1 MSPPSLRFAA
11 HFAGP
16 GRLDLQAMPL
26 LFPSGN
32 RLLTAVILA
41 LGAVACAQSP
51 SDATGTAALLPGCLA
66 AGDGDLQAQLRGAM
80 VADIAWRND
89 QMQCEGGQRPDGQ
102 GLRVTIAGPLPAD
115 AALPPATASRPKLR
129 FIFGID
135 LHDAAAGTAQ
145 ALPTNLT
152 IIVEGEQQVYATL
165 GDDKCAV
172 EVLQRSP
179 LTASGGQFDRVAVRG
194 YCTGP
199 AADLAGNVR
208 LLVPTFSFTAQVRNG
223 DNP

>member
-1 MSPPSLRFAA
+1 
-11 HFAGP
+11 
-16 GRLDLQAMPL
+16 MP
-26 LFPSGN
+26 
-32 RLLTAVILA
+32 RLLSCANHLLAAAILA
-41 LGAVACAQSP
+41 LGTVACAQSP
-51 SDATGTAALLPGCLA
+51 PDAAGAVSQLPGCLA
-66 AGDGDLQAQLRGAM
+66 AGDGNLQAELRGAL
-80 VADIAWRND
+80 VADVAWRND

-102 GLRVTIAGPLPAD
+102 GLRVTIAGPLSAD
-115 AALPPATASRPKLR
+115 AALPPGTAGGPKLR

-152 IIVEGEQQVYATL
+152 IIIEGERQLYATR

-179 LTASGGQFDRVAVRG
+179 LPASGGKFDRVAVRG

-199 AADLAGNVR
+199 AADLSGNAR
-208 LLVPTFSFTAQVRNG
+208 LLVPTFSFIAQVRNG